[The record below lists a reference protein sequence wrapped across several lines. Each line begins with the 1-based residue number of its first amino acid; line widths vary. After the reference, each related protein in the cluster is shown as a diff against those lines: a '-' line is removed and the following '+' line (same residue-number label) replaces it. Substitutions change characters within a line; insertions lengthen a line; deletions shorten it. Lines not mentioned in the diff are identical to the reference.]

1 MSYRI
6 TNEKGSTLL
15 ISLALILTLSALAL
29 ISADRSTS
37 DIELSYNRL
46 HQEQAFY
53 LAEAGYQHTYRL
65 IQDDRTWRAGFVNQP
80 FGTGDYTVAVTDV
93 TGDST
98 LGETLLVVSTGE
110 SNGAVSI
117 VQAWLVPGVVNPFGY
132 ALFSD
137 EDLILK
143 QDACTDSYRADSGTY
158 LATMLQVDGDVGSN
172 NMIILSQGA
181 TVGGDAASAISGGI
195 TLGQDAV
202 VLGSQS
208 TGVPPVTLD
217 LIPDTEYDSA
227 KANND
232 ALSGMSGSNFT
243 YSTTT
248 NKLDVKMNGF
258 VNLADG
264 MYYFSTITIKQ
275 NGRLT
280 ITPGAK
286 VTIYAVGNISL
297 QQDASMND
305 GGIPADMIVFS
316 KGMMFSMFQDS
327 KFYGAFYGPNVV
339 FKGRQDMGMYGA
351 LVARNVSLFQDAC
364 FHYDR
369 GLSEYS
375 KEGAGVVSTVAWREQ

>member
-1 MSYRI
+1 MCNRMI
-6 TNEKGSTLL
+6 NERGSTLL
-15 ISLALILTLSALAL
+15 ISLALILSLSAVAL
-29 ISADRSTS
+29 VSADRAS
-37 DIELSYNRL
+37 DDVELSYNRL

-53 LAEAGYQHTYRL
+53 LAEAGYQHAYRL

-80 FGTGDYTVAVTDV
+80 FGNGDYTVAVTDI
-93 TGDST
+93 TGDSS
-98 LGETLLVVSTGE
+98 LAETLLVVSTGAT
-110 SNGAVSI
+110 NGAVSI
-117 VQAWLVPGVVNPFGY
+117 VQAWLVPGVVNPFSY

-137 EDLILK
+137 EDLILR

-158 LATMLQVDGDVGSN
+158 LATALQLDGDVGSN
-172 NMIILSQGA
+172 SMIILSQGA
-181 TVGGDAASAISGGI
+181 TVGGDAASAIPGGI
-195 TLGQDAV
+195 TLGESAV
-202 VLGSQS
+202 ILGTQTS
-208 TGVPPVTLD
+208 GVPPVTLD

-227 KANND
+227 RANNY

-264 MYYFSTITIKQ
+264 MYYFSTISIKQ

-280 ITPGAK
+280 ITPGAQ
-286 VTIYAVGNISL
+286 VVIYAVGNISL

-305 GGIPADMIVFS
+305 GGIPSDLIIFS

-339 FKGRQDMGMYGA
+339 FSGRQDMGMYGA
-351 LVARNVSLFQDAC
+351 LVAKNVSLFQDAC

-369 GLSEYS
+369 GLGEYA
-375 KEGAGVVSTVAWREQ
+375 KAGAGVVATVAWREQ